1 MPWKDVTPM
10 DQKLQFVSLAATGRF
25 TITQLCDDF
34 DISRKTGHKW
44 LARHATHGAAG
55 LKEHS
60 RRPHGCSHGT
70 LEEVRALIIKERKR
84 QPTRPSKGVIPR
96 PSKGVILGLPR

>member
-60 RRPHGCSHGT
+60 GQAKGSFRGQAKGSF
-70 LEEVRALIIKERKR
+70 
-84 QPTRPSKGVIPR
+84 RPSEGGQAKGSFR
-96 PSKGVILGLPR
+96 AKRRGHSVILAMTASPAW